1 MFLKPKILSIK
12 VIDSILKLR
21 RIYKQLIVVGY
32 DVLSL
37 ILSFIISYL
46 IINNFEITGFFQFN
60 SFYSLSVLT
69 FLIIFYIMNFYS
81 SIFRF
86 IDFNSLVKLIATFI
100 LYFIIIQILKIL
112 INLNING
119 ELVYLHVFI
128 LFIFI
133 TLSRF
138 GIVEIYRNFN
148 SEKLVDNILIYGA
161 GEAGFKISNIIT
173 DSKII
178 GFIDDNESLH
188 GKVINQYKIFNPK
201 ELKKL

>member
-86 IDFNSLVKLIATFI
+86 IDFNS
-100 LYFIIIQILKIL
+100 
-112 INLNING
+112 
-119 ELVYLHVFI
+119 
-128 LFIFI
+128 
-133 TLSRF
+133 
-138 GIVEIYRNFN
+138 
-148 SEKLVDNILIYGA
+148 
-161 GEAGFKISNIIT
+161 
-173 DSKII
+173 
-178 GFIDDNESLH
+178 
-188 GKVINQYKIFNPK
+188 
-201 ELKKL
+201 